1 MRYVSIPGFALIYL
15 IAALAWSIPALVGA
29 VYLGASA
36 ICFFAY
42 AIDKSAARAGRWR
55 TTENT
60 LLLCGLACGWPG
72 AVLAQQW
79 LRHKSGKTAFLV
91 KFWLTVV
98 LNVAA
103 FVYLSSPL
111 GLARLM

>member
-1 MRYVSIPGFALIYL
+1 VHYISILGFALIYL
-15 IAALAWSIPALVGA
+15 IVALAWGIPALVGA
-29 VYLGASA
+29 VYLGASV
-36 ICFFAY
+36 ICFLAY
-42 AIDKSAARAGRWR
+42 ANDKSNARAGRWR

-79 LRHKSGKTAFLV
+79 LRHKSSKTAFLV

-103 FVYLSSPL
+103 FIYLSSQL
-111 GLARLM
+111 GPARLL